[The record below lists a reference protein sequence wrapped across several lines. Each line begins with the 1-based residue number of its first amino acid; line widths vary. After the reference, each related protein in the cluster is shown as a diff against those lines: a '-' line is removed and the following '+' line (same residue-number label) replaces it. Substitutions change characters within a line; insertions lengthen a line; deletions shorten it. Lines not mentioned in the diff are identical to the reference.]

1 MAMIGLYAHNRAAY
15 EAAVAMLDETGK
27 AAIIHPT
34 GTGKSFTAFKLCEDH
49 PDKTVC
55 WLSPSA
61 YIFQTQK
68 ENLTA
73 SGSDVPKN
81 ILFFT
86 YARLINLTEEELL
99 TICPDY
105 IILDEFHR
113 CGAEMW
119 GMGVQRLLKCYP
131 KAAVLGLSA
140 TNIRYLDN
148 QRDMAAELFDGNVA
162 SEISLGEAIVRGI
175 LHAPR
180 YVLSIYSYQKD
191 LLSYERKVRNTKNPA
206 VRAKAEQYLEALRRE
221 LQQAEGLDEVFG
233 KQIQDRYGK
242 YIVFCSNAEHMAQMQ
257 EKMPE
262 WFSKVDED
270 PHVYSAYSSD
280 PETSEAFAQFKRD
293 QSHHLKLLFC
303 IDMLNEGIHL
313 DDISGVILLRPTV
326 SPIVYKQQIGR
337 ALSARRKRDTVIFD
351 VVLNIENLYSIGAI
365 EEEMQLAMTYY
376 RSQGREDLIRQEH
389 FQIIDEV
396 RDCRELFAALNDTL
410 TASWDLMYQKAKEYY
425 EANHHLEIP
434 KRYRT
439 AEGYSL
445 GQWLLTQR
453 KVRAGEVYGR
463 LGAERIAKLDAI
475 GMVWDSYR
483 DLSWNRN
490 YQAAQKYFQIHGNL
504 NVPAGYETA
513 DRVRLGSWISNLRT
527 YRKNQ
532 AQQYYLSPERIRAL
546 DDIGM
551 TWNVSDQLWQ
561 QYYAACLE
569 YFREHHDL
577 EVPLSYV
584 TDGGVRLGTWIHAVR
599 SACRNPEKRKRLSEE
614 QIQALKELGMTWR
627 KKSDVQWE
635 RGYAAA
641 AAYHKTFGNLKVP
654 TTYQTSDGFRLGRW
668 LCRQRERQDMPAAQ
682 QAKLDRLGMIW
693 KKADPWEER
702 LTLAQSYYHRYG
714 NLEIPADY
722 VENGIWLGKWL
733 DQQRQIY
740 IGKQHGKVMSKEQIR
755 ALEQIGMCWTGKQE
769 RVWQEQYAQA
779 RQYFETYGSL
789 RVPANYIASNGKRLD
804 LWIRKQ
810 KKAQKDG
817 KLSAEQVQSLKQIG
831 F

>member
-1 MAMIGLYAHNRAAY
+1 MIGLYAHNRAAY
-15 EAAVAMLDETGK
+15 EAAAAMLDETGK
-27 AAIIHPT
+27 AAVIHPT
-34 GTGKSFTAFKLCEDH
+34 GTGKSFIAFKLCEDH

-55 WLSPSA
+55 WLSPSE
-61 YIFQTQK
+61 YIFQTQR
-68 ENLTA
+68 ENLAAT
-73 SGSDVPKN
+73 GVPVPQN
-81 ILFFT
+81 ICFYT
-86 YARLINLTEEELL
+86 YAKLMKMSEAELSGL
-99 TICPDY
+99 HADY
-105 IILDEFHR
+105 VILDEFHR

-119 GMGVQRLLKCYP
+119 GLGVKRLLKCYP
-131 KAAVLGLSA
+131 KAPVLGLSA

-191 LLSYERKVRNTKNPA
+191 LLSYERRVRNAKNPA
-206 VRAKAEQYLEALRRE
+206 VREKAEQYLEALRRA
-221 LQQAEGLDEVFG
+221 LQQAEGLDEVFDR
-233 KQIQDRYGK
+233 QIQDRYGK

-257 EKMPE
+257 EKVPE
-262 WFSKVDED
+262 WFSRVDED

-280 PETSEAFAQFKRD
+280 PETSEAFAQFKKDR
-293 QSHHLKLLFC
+293 SHHLKLLFC

-326 SPIVYKQQIGR
+326 SPIIYKQQIGR
-337 ALSARRKRDTVIFD
+337 ALAANRKRDTVIFD
-351 VVLNIENLYSIGAI
+351 VVLNIENLYSIGAV

-376 RSQGREDLIRQEH
+376 RSQGREDLIQQEH

-425 EANHHLEIP
+425 ETNHHLEIP

-463 LGAERIAKLDAI
+463 LGAERIAKLNAI

-490 YQAAQKYFQIHGNL
+490 YQAAQKYFEIHGNL

-513 DRVRLGSWISNLRT
+513 DGVRLGRWISNLRT

-532 AQQYYLSPERIRAL
+532 AQQHYLSQERIRAL
-546 DDIGM
+546 DAIGM
-551 TWNVSDQLWQ
+551 MWNVSDQLWQ

-584 TDGGVRLGTWIHAVR
+584 TESGVRLGTWLHAVR
-599 SACRNPEKRKRLSEE
+599 SACRNPEKRKQLSEE
-614 QIQALKELGMTWR
+614 QIQALNELGMTWR
-627 KKSDVQWE
+627 KRSDTQWE

-641 AAYHKTFGNLKVP
+641 AAYHKTFGDLNVP
-654 TTYQTSDGFRLGRW
+654 TTYQTPDGFRLGRW

-682 QAKLDRLGMIW
+682 QAKLDRLGMTW
-693 KKADPWEER
+693 KKENPWQIRFE
-702 LTLAQSYYHRYG
+702 LAKSYYLRHG
-714 NLEIPADY
+714 DLDVPAGY
-722 VENGIWLGKWL
+722 VEHGIWLEKWINE
-733 DQQRQIY
+733 QKQIY
-740 IGKQHGKVMSKEQIR
+740 WGKRPGKMLTKEQVC
-755 ALEQIGMCWTGKQE
+755 ALEQIGMSWDSKQE
-769 RVWQEQYAQA
+769 RIWQEQYALA
-779 RQYFETYGSL
+779 KQYFETHGSL
-789 RVPANYIASNGKRLD
+789 SIPEDYVASNGKRLD
-804 LWIRKQ
+804 LWVQRQ
-810 KKAQKDG
+810 KKAQKNG
-817 KLSAEQVQSLKQIG
+817 KLSSEQVRSLKQIG

>member
-1 MAMIGLYAHNRAAY
+1 MMELFAHNQIAY
-15 EAAVAMLDETGK
+15 EAAETMLEETGK

-34 GTGKSFTAFKLCEDH
+34 GTGKSFIAFHLCEMH
-49 PDKTVC
+49 PNKAVC

-68 ENLTA
+68 ENLVA
-73 SGSDVPKN
+73 AGADVPDN
-81 ILFFT
+81 IRFFT
-86 YARLINLTEEELL
+86 YARLMNLTEEELL
-99 TICPDY
+99 AIRPDY

-119 GMGVQRLLKCYP
+119 GMGVQRFLKCYP

-162 SEISLGEAIVRGI
+162 SEITLGEAIVRGI

-191 LLSYERKVRNTKNPA
+191 LLSYERKVRNAKNLA
-206 VRAKAEQYLEALRRE
+206 VREKAEQYLEALRRE
-221 LQQAEGLDEVFG
+221 LQQAEGLDEVFD
-233 KQIQDRYGK
+233 KQMQDRHGK
-242 YIVFCSNAEHMAQMQ
+242 YIVFCSNVEHMTQMR
-257 EKMPE
+257 EKVPE
-262 WFSKVDED
+262 WFFKVDED
-270 PHVYSAYSSD
+270 PHVYSAYSND
-280 PETSEAFAQFKRD
+280 PETSEAFAQFKKD

-326 SPIVYKQQIGR
+326 SPIIYRQQIGR
-337 ALSARRKRDTVIFD
+337 ALSASRKRDTVIFD

-439 AEGYSL
+439 ADGYSL

-453 KVRAGEVYGR
+453 KVRAGEVYGK
-463 LGAERIAKLDAI
+463 LGAERIAKLDEI

-513 DRVRLGSWISNLRT
+513 DGVRLGGWISNLRT

-532 AQQYYLSPERIRAL
+532 AQQHYLSPERIRLL

-551 TWNVSDQLWQ
+551 TWSVSDQLWQ

-569 YFREHHDL
+569 YSREHHDL

-584 TDGGVRLGTWIHAVR
+584 TENGVRLGTWIQAVR
-599 SACRNPEKRKRLSEE
+599 SAYRNPEKRKRLSEK
-614 QIQALKELGMTWR
+614 QIQALNELGMTWK
-627 KKSDVQWE
+627 KKSDTQWE

-641 AAYHKTFGNLKVP
+641 SAYYRTYGNLNVP
-654 TTYQTSDGFRLGRW
+654 TTYQTPDGFRLGRW
-668 LCRQRERQDMPAAQ
+668 LCRQRERQDIPAAQ
-682 QAKLDRLGMIW
+682 QAKLDRLGMTW
-693 KKADPWEER
+693 KKEDSWQIRFE
-702 LTLAQSYYHRYG
+702 LAKNYYLRHG
-714 NLEIPADY
+714 DLDIPAGY
-722 VENGIWLGKWL
+722 VEHGIWLEKWINE
-733 DQQRQIY
+733 QKQIY
-740 IGKQHGKVMSKEQIR
+740 LGKRQGKSLTTKQID
-755 ALEQIGMCWTGKQE
+755 ALEQIGMSWDSKQE
-769 RVWQEQYAQA
+769 RVWREQYALA
-779 RQYFETYGSL
+779 KQYFETYGSVS
-789 RVPANYIASNGKRLD
+789 VPGNYVASNGKRLD
-804 LWIRKQ
+804 LWIQRQ
-810 KKAQKDG
+810 KRAQKNG
-817 KLSAEQVQSLKQIG
+817 KLSPEQMRCLAQIG
-831 F
+831 L